1 MPQSRIAR
9 EVISHGGDIDR
20 DVGRINGHGAH
31 VSNFGALQWT
41 SLRSSFPVKLVVPLV
56 HQRADRSDF
65 QVSFRDLALNDL
77 ALVELGRSKR
87 AAGRGRDLDQLVDR
101 SPRGAD
107 RDAAVFL

>member
-1 MPQSRIAR
+1 MEPGSIQVAQQSTENMRMPQSRIAS

-31 VSNFGALQWT
+31 VSNFGPLQWT
-41 SLRSSFPVKLVVPLV
+41 SLRGSFPVELVVPLV

-87 AAGRGRDLDQLVDR
+87 AARRG
-101 SPRGAD
+101 
-107 RDAAVFL
+107 